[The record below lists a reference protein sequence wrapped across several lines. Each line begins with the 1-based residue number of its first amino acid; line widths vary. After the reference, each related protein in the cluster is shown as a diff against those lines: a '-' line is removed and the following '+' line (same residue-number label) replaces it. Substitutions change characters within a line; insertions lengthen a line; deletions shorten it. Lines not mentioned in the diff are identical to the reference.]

1 MKFVFVMLLRD
12 LTADAKA
19 IKLAAVRLVLQPAIY
34 LFVFGYV
41 VGGMLPTEGGRYSE
55 IIAPGIIAITVMTGP
70 FVTVGGS
77 ILSGYYFR
85 TMEAWLLAPV
95 TLRTLMLAKVLS
107 GLFYGLVS
115 GTIVGLLIWLILGLA
130 PQSLLMPYL
139 LGAAGALF
147 FSFLSIVILLFPET
161 PDKGQELFS
170 FLLMPM
176 TFFGCTFYSY
186 SMLEPPFS
194 YIALLL
200 PTTYISEGLRA
211 VYNPA
216 LPHMDSTFIVLG
228 LLLAV
233 AALYPLAGWV
243 FRRRFRDFTW

>member
-1 MKFVFVMLLRD
+1 
-12 LTADAKA
+12 
-19 IKLAAVRLVLQPAIY
+19 
-34 LFVFGYV
+34 
-41 VGGMLPTEGGRYSE
+41 MLPTEGGRYSE

-186 SMLEPPFS
+186 SMLEPPFN

-233 AALYPLAGWV
+233 AGLYPLAGWV